1 MQHDITLMD
10 NRTATASEPLAK
22 PSAYTVKPSAYKI
35 AAFDFDWTLV
45 KPKDNRKF
53 PVSADDWQW
62 LFPSV
67 PTVLQ
72 KLKSDGY
79 TLVIFT
85 NQSKAWK
92 EQMIENVMTVADID
106 VCAIAWNKEYYKGG
120 VNQRKLFDSAVSNI
134 DSENSFFVG
143 DALGRPDDFADTD
156 RQFAEAIGLRWMS
169 PESIFMDSDII
180 ANKSC
185 LTNLALFVKPCII
198 VLVGCPGSGKTT
210 LSVELEKQGIFVI
223 HGDDCKNVKQM
234 CDAAEKH
241 WLNNKTCVK
250 IAFDATNGTRE
261 KRATYLEFARKI
273 GIDTCICI
281 VLNTDIE
288 TAYARNKLREK
299 PVPRIAYSVYNKHY
313 VTPTIAEGFTD
324 TIYY

>member
-1 MQHDITLMD
+1 MFINGNMQHDITLID
-10 NRTATASEPLAK
+10 NRTVVETKPLVK
-22 PSAYTVKPSAYKI
+22 PLVKPSAYI

-53 PVSADDWQW
+53 PVSVDDWQW
-62 LFPSV
+62 LYPSV

-92 EQMIENVMTVADID
+92 EQMIENVMTAADID
-106 VCAIAWNKEYYKGG
+106 ICAIAWNKEYHKGG
-120 VNQRKLFDSAVSNI
+120 VKQIKLFDTAVSDI
-134 DSENSFFVG
+134 DKENSFFVG
-143 DALGRPDDFADTD
+143 DALGRPDDYADTD
-156 RQFAEAIGLRWMS
+156 RKFAEAVGLRWMS
-169 PESIFMDSDII
+169 PESIFVTE
-180 ANKSC
+180 NKKLC
-185 LTNLALFVKPCII
+185 PTIDKPCVI

-210 LSVELEKQGIFVI
+210 LSVELEKQDIFII

-234 CDAAEKH
+234 CDAAENYL
-241 WLNNKTCVK
+241 LNHKSCVK

-261 KRATYLEFARKI
+261 KRATYLEFARKH

-281 VLNTDIE
+281 IVNTDIE

-299 PVPRIAYSVYNKHY
+299 PVPRIAYSVYNKHF
-313 VTPTIAEGFTD
+313 VMPTEAEGFTD
-324 TIYY
+324 IIYY